1 MSGSWKGFG
10 YCHGCQWWETTVSEH
25 AFHRRCARGEESCLR
40 ENVLNYSLLNHL
52 GSYRIFWGK
61 YLTSKNDLDLNVI
74 WIKRLV
80 WKLYVF
86 AQNTTSG
93 SSIYKVQAV
102 DRDIGSGG
110 SVTYFLQVTSG
121 IHLKYQTWTQ
131 GQMKVQDYFFFSPLF
146 SPFCSLLQSLIEYP
160 YKQVILITKE

>member
-1 MSGSWKGFG
+1 MSGGWKGFG
-10 YCHGCQWWETTVSEH
+10 YCHGCQWRETTVSEH
-25 AFHRRCARGEESCLR
+25 AFHRRCARGEEYCLH
-40 ENVLNYSLLNHL
+40 YSLLNHL
-52 GSYRIFWGK
+52 GSYRIFFGK
-61 YLTSKNDLDLNVI
+61 YLASKKDLDLKVI
-74 WIKRLV
+74 CIKRLA

-121 IHLKYQTWTQ
+121 IQLKYQTWTQ
-131 GQMKVQDYFFFSPLF
+131 GQMKVQDYFFFLPSVFTLLF
-146 SPFCSLLQSLIEYP
+146 
-160 YKQVILITKE
+160 ITAKSHRISI